1 MAQQGLTVDAANRSF
16 LDQQGIRYG
25 ARGEEAFGEPFIS
38 KNQTMV
44 RALLAG
50 DPENAR
56 LAIYAARAS
65 HLRLAHE
72 DPMAPPPTFEWRNKF
87 TGRSMDSG
95 SDQVAI
101 LDTHARTVA
110 AQWAGDAR
118 MQASLSVQSDLE
130 LQQHNAAFAD
140 INSAMDP
147 AFQQSARADKV
158 RAEVQDAATGMAQVL
173 RGMDGQFGQYDPD
186 AQFDSPAA
194 NRTVWAKNVEG
205 WRALGGDSETTDV
218 HGRPSS
224 DYERLAA
231 RTRGVEQ
238 AIGRAFVDQMAMRG
252 DRPDRPGAG
261 AAAAGAGAAAGAAAP
276 RLRLA

>member
-1 MAQQGLTVDAANRSF
+1 MARSGLTVDAANRLF
-16 LDQQGIRYG
+16 LEQQGIRYG
-25 ARGEEAFGEPFIS
+25 ARGEEAYGEPFIS
-38 KNQTMV
+38 KNQAMV
-44 RALLAG
+44 RALATGG

-56 LAIYAARAS
+56 LAVYAARAA

-72 DPMAPPPTFEWRNKF
+72 DPMAPPATFEWRNKF
-87 TGRSMDSG
+87 TGRSMESG

-110 AQWAGDAR
+110 AQWAGDTR

-140 INSAMDP
+140 INGSLDP

-158 RAEVQDAATGMAQVL
+158 RAEMQDDATGMMQVL
-173 RGMDGQFGQYDPD
+173 RGMDGQFGQYDPES
-186 AQFDSPAA
+186 QFDSPAA

-205 WRALGGDSETTDV
+205 WRALGGGDETTDV

-224 DYERLAA
+224 DYERQAA
-231 RTRGVEQ
+231 RVRGIEQ
-238 AIGRAFVDQMAMRG
+238 AIGRAFIDQMAM
-252 DRPDRPGAG
+252 RPDRPGAPAAGAVGAAGG
-261 AAAAGAGAAAGAAAP
+261 AAAAP
-276 RLRLA
+276 VR